1 VIISAVPA
9 DFPAAKGRWIM
20 IVAGLNHIGHTVS
33 AVSTVLNIP
42 ERGRTAAP
50 ALLTL
55 AGFTP
60 VQVEIL
66 ITGFVAALAGL
77 QLILR
82 RAQGLV
88 SVRVPAQRH

>member
-1 VIISAVPA
+1 
-9 DFPAAKGRWIM
+9 M

-33 AVSTVLNIP
+33 AVSAVLNIP

-77 QLILR
+77 RLILLR
-82 RAQGLV
+82 GRGLLA
-88 SVRVPAQRH
+88 VRVPARH

>member
-1 VIISAVPA
+1 
-9 DFPAAKGRWIM
+9 M
-20 IVAGLNHIGHTVS
+20 IVAGLNHIGHAVS

-60 VQVEIL
+60 VQVEVL
-66 ITGFVAALAGL
+66 ITGFVVALASV
-77 QLILR
+77 QLMLR
-82 RAQGLV
+82 RVRGLI
-88 SVRVPAQRH
+88 PAQTH

>member
-1 VIISAVPA
+1 
-9 DFPAAKGRWIM
+9 M
-20 IVAGLNHIGHTVS
+20 IVAGLSHIGHTVS

-60 VQVEIL
+60 VQVEVL
-66 ITGFVAALAGL
+66 ISGFVVALAGL

-82 RAQGLV
+82 RVSGLLP
-88 SVRVPAQRH
+88 VPILARRH

>member
-1 VIISAVPA
+1 
-9 DFPAAKGRWIM
+9 M
-20 IVAGLNHIGHTVS
+20 IVAGLNHIGHSVS
-33 AVSTVLNIP
+33 AVSAVLNIP

-66 ITGFVAALAGL
+66 ITGFVAALAAG

-82 RAQGLV
+82 RAQGLLP
-88 SVRVPAQRH
+88 VRIPARRH

>member
-1 VIISAVPA
+1 
-9 DFPAAKGRWIM
+9 M
-20 IVAGLNHIGHTVS
+20 IVAGLNHLGHTVS

-66 ITGFVAALAGL
+66 ITGFVAALAAV
-77 QLILR
+77 QLFLR
-82 RAQGLV
+82 RARGLV
-88 SVRVPAQRH
+88 PASAPARRH

>member
-1 VIISAVPA
+1 
-9 DFPAAKGRWIM
+9 M

-33 AVSTVLNIP
+33 AVSAVLNIP

-66 ITGFVAALAGL
+66 ITGFVDALAGL

-82 RAQGLV
+82 RSRGLLPIRI
-88 SVRVPAQRH
+88 SARRH

>member
-1 VIISAVPA
+1 
-9 DFPAAKGRWIM
+9 M
-20 IVAGLNHIGHTVS
+20 IVAGLNHLGHTVS

-42 ERGRTAAP
+42 ERGRNAAP

-66 ITGFVAALAGL
+66 ITGFVVALAGV
-77 QLILR
+77 QLMLR
-82 RAQGLV
+82 RVQGLMP
-88 SVRVPAQRH
+88 VRIPARRY

>member
-1 VIISAVPA
+1 
-9 DFPAAKGRWIM
+9 M
-20 IVAGLNHIGHTVS
+20 IVAGFNHIGHTVS

-42 ERGRTAAP
+42 ERGRAAAP

-60 VQVEIL
+60 VQVEVL
-66 ITGFVAALAGL
+66 ISGFVVALAGL

-82 RAQGLV
+82 RAQGLMA
-88 SVRVPAQRH
+88 VRISARRH

>member
-1 VIISAVPA
+1 
-9 DFPAAKGRWIM
+9 M

-42 ERGRTAAP
+42 ERGRSAAP

-60 VQVEIL
+60 IQVEIL
-66 ITGFVAALAGL
+66 ISGFVAALAGL

-82 RAQGLV
+82 RGRGLLPI
-88 SVRVPAQRH
+88 RVPARRH

>member
-1 VIISAVPA
+1 
-9 DFPAAKGRWIM
+9 M
-20 IVAGLNHIGHTVS
+20 IVAGLNHIGHGVAAVS
-33 AVSTVLNIP
+33 AVLNIP

-66 ITGFVAALAGL
+66 ITGSVVALAGA
-77 QLILR
+77 QLMLR
-82 RAQGLV
+82 RVRGLMP
-88 SVRVPAQRH
+88 VRVPARRH